1 MKKKVKPEAGGAGGT
16 GGVGKPDI
24 EKLKRLME
32 RLRGPDGCP
41 WDRAQSLGSL
51 VPFIIEEAYEVVAA
65 IDSGSPESL
74 REELGDLL
82 FQIIFCSQIAAESRQ
97 FSLADVI
104 DSSHEKMVRRHP
116 HVFGDKAASTPEE
129 VLVHWAEIKKKEK
142 EGAAGAGGGEEGGI
156 LSGVPEVLPAL
167 LRAHKISEK
176 AAKVGFDWKDVSGV
190 LEKVGEEVAEF
201 SRAVKKRDAAG
212 MEEELGDLLFTIV
225 NVARFLE
232 VNPEDALRKTI
243 GKFITRFHHV
253 EKRVA
258 EGGSTLSTTSIE
270 ELERLWEEA
279 KKVERKKS
287 EQKRS
292 I

>member
-1 MKKKVKPEAGGAGGT
+1 MARKSTNNPR
-16 GGVGKPDI
+16 P
-24 EKLKRLME
+24 KR
-32 RLRGPDGCP
+32 RR
-41 WDRAQSLGSL
+41 
-51 VPFIIEEAYEVVAA
+51 
-65 IDSGSPESL
+65 
-74 REELGDLL
+74 
-82 FQIIFCSQIAAESRQ
+82 AAET
-97 FSLADVI
+97 
-104 DSSHEKMVRRHP
+104 RRGRP
-116 HVFGDKAASTPEE
+116 KPCAFCKQKGDY
-129 VLVHWAEIKKKEK
+129 I
-142 EGAAGAGGGEEGGI
+142 
-156 LSGVPEVLPAL
+156 
-167 LRAHKISEK
+167 
-176 AAKVGFDWKDVSGV
+176 DWKDVSGV

-253 EKRVA
+253 EKRVV